1 MANKT
6 ISPLV
11 KTVQKYCYLLDPEKT
26 SRPEAGGLVKMKSG
40 LPRFSLSSEDKAI
53 DLRVIATGIE

>member
-1 MANKT
+1 MQQ
-6 ISPLV
+6 SGCF
-11 KTVQKYCYLLDPEKT
+11 Y
-26 SRPEAGGLVKMKSG
+26 GLVKMKSG